1 MVINSKKNKP
11 RKDRPMPIWIPVNN
25 MPIASY
31 ALHQSDGT
39 ISRRKAQKES
49 APNHVIMVS
58 GIEKEYV
65 AMKATKMDSRGSE
78 KDQIAPIGEGQQVEG
93 KLLLDERE
101 MIWSPS
107 KTFGTKKLA
116 NHEPSMD

>member
-1 MVINSKKNKP
+1 
-11 RKDRPMPIWIPVNN
+11 MPIWIPVNN